1 MKTRLRRAGTILAI
15 ILLGLA
21 SRYVSEPPGRV
32 RTVTN
37 KEAQITSVATSSA
50 FAAVTAEF
58 ETAAVKRVI
67 DGDTIELTDGRRVRY
82 IGINTPETVDPRR
95 TVECFGREAS
105 VKNKQLVE
113 GKTVK
118 LEKDI
123 SENDTFG
130 RILRYVYV
138 TDVFINDYLVRQGY
152 ARASTYPPDVKYA
165 DRFVASE
172 REARLSARGLW
183 NACGDSVH

>member
-21 SRYVSEPPGRV
+21 SRYMTESSGV
-32 RTVTN
+32 RTAAK
-37 KEAQITSVATSSA
+37 KEAQILPVATSSA
-50 FAAVTAEF
+50 SIAPAQEF
-58 ETAAVKRVI
+58 ETATVRRVI

-95 TVECFGREAS
+95 SVECFGREAS

-123 SENDTFG
+123 SEKDTFS
-130 RILRYVYV
+130 RFLRYVYV
-138 TDVFINDYLVRQGY
+138 DDVFINDYLVRQGY
-152 ARASTYPPDVKYA
+152 ARATTYPPDVKYA

-183 NACGDSVH
+183 SACGDSVH